1 MYIYTLVQCTIFI
14 YLYIYSNIY
23 MDMYKWDAIM
33 EYTYGMYI
41 TTNSID
47 GIFLK
52 QWASPGIFSQD
63 IVARIG

>member
-1 MYIYTLVQCTIFI
+1 MHNIHIYIV
-14 YLYIYSNIY
+14 IY

-52 QWASPGIFSQD
+52 
-63 IVARIG
+63 